1 MKTGLIR
8 RKPSDIAIYY
18 ISRLQAICQVGN
30 AEPAGEIAKG
40 SLGVCD
46 GQG

>member
-1 MKTGLIR
+1 MSIKNKDLKVNMSRMKKRLIR
-8 RKPSDIAIYY
+8 RNS
-18 ISRLQAICQVGN
+18 QWEN

-46 GQG
+46 GQS